1 MSAIVLAGGVS
12 RRFGQDKGLVKL
24 DEKPLIV
31 HVLNKTAGIIDEVF
45 VVVNSETQ
53 KTKFVEIVREKAR
66 VVIDKTNIR
75 TPLVG
80 ALAGFEAVQG
90 EYALLLTCDTPFLSQ
105 KVLSFLLDV
114 CTNKAATIP
123 RWPNG
128 NIEPLQAAYNVEAAS
143 SAAKTVVE
151 EGKLDMRSMIEKMR
165 NIRYVSTI
173 VLQQFD
179 PKLKTFLNVNTP
191 SDLRKAEAIIK
202 HETH

>member
-31 HVLNKTAGIIDEVF
+31 HVLDKIAGIIDEAF

-53 KTKFVEIVREKAR
+53 KMKFAEVIRKKAR
-66 VVIDKTNIR
+66 VVIDKTDIR

-143 SAAKTVVE
+143 PAAKTVVKQ
-151 EGKLDMRSMIEKMR
+151 GTLDMRSMIEKMR

-179 PKLKTFLNVNTP
+179 PTLKTFFNVNTP
-191 SDLRKAEAIIK
+191 SDLRKAEAINK
-202 HETH
+202 HEAH

>member
-1 MSAIVLAGGVS
+1 MSAIILAGGVS
-12 RRFGQDKGLVKL
+12 KRFGQDKGLVRL

-31 HVLNKTAGIIDEVF
+31 HLLDKIAGIIDEAF

-53 KTKFVEIVREKAR
+53 KTKFAEVIRKKAR

-80 ALAGFEAVQG
+80 ALAGFEAVQA
-90 EYALLLTCDTPFLSQ
+90 EYALLLTCDTHFLSQ
-105 KVLSFLLDV
+105 KVLGFLLDA

-123 RWPNG
+123 RWPNS

-143 SAAKTVVE
+143 PAAKTVVE

-179 PKLKTFLNVNTP
+179 PTLKTFFNVNTP
-191 SDLRKAEAIIK
+191 SDLRKAEAINK
-202 HETH
+202 HEAH